1 MGYLIVLFAIPV
13 FFFDIL
19 KLDYSKISF
28 IKGFMG
34 QIGYIIFSPITG
46 FFLDKIN
53 IFLYFSITFL
63 LLSFYP
69 FLLFIA
75 NLTTDPSPF
84 IYTSFLFFSVS
95 MSAVSTIWDLS
106 SIYFARENDSSQY
119 QNIHIFL
126 TGIRGIITPI
136 LGYFILTLTSFKIVF
151 LVSTSLFL
159 ISSLGMSRL
168 FDEYKN
174 S

>member
-1 MGYLIVLFAIPV
+1 
-13 FFFDIL
+13 
-19 KLDYSKISF
+19 
-28 IKGFMG
+28 
-34 QIGYIIFSPITG
+34 
-46 FFLDKIN
+46 
-53 IFLYFSITFL
+53 
-63 LLSFYP
+63 
-69 FLLFIA
+69 
-75 NLTTDPSPF
+75 
-84 IYTSFLFFSVS
+84 

-136 LGYFILTLTSFKIVF
+136 LGYFILKLTSFKIVF
-151 LVSTSLFL
+151 LLSTSLFL